1 MVEIEEEWLRR
12 VGRLDFA
19 DHPDGA
25 VAIEEPVRMVKIG
38 ESFEEPVI
46 LIESSLEWPR
56 VPISRV
62 VRVALP
68 A

>member
-1 MVEIEEEWLRR
+1 
-12 VGRLDFA
+12 
-19 DHPDGA
+19 
-25 VAIEEPVRMVKIG
+25 MVKIG

-46 LIESSLEWPR
+46 LIESSLEWRR

-62 VRVALP
+62 VQVALP